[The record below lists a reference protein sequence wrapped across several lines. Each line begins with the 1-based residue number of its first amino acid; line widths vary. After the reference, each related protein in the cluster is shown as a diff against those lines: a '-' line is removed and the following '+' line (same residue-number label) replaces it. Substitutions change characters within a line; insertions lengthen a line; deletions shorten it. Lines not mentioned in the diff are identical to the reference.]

1 MLNARFFF
9 GVAVVAGALVA
20 TSAAFGQEADT
31 DYLLAQAE
39 RSYPE
44 SKIPVLFG
52 PSSLSESFA
61 TEVDDP
67 SWSSQTESRILDEV
81 ADHYADGLRYKRA
94 QVECRTATCVLLL
107 SYVAAPEGANPAVRS
122 LQESLR
128 EDVGFTSAIKSE
140 KTVMVQ
146 KVDAAPDG
154 GMVRMTGVLAYVEIV
169 LRAAR

>member
-1 MLNARFFF
+1 WRASACYSPAVRTLPSVTLIASEACALRWEMPLMLNARFFF

-20 TSAAFGQEADT
+20 TSAAFAQEADT

-107 SYVAAPEGANPAVRS
+107 SYVAAPEG
-122 LQESLR
+122 
-128 EDVGFTSAIKSE
+128 
-140 KTVMVQ
+140 
-146 KVDAAPDG
+146 
-154 GMVRMTGVLAYVEIV
+154 
-169 LRAAR
+169 